1 MRAPTAVFV
10 AISTSPAAGTG
21 TGREWIKRAPGPP
34 NASIARRAWSWE
46 LRARIRESLL
56 SGSSLWFPAKRY
68 GWGWGPPI
76 RWQGWAFL
84 LLWLIAFFSGI
95 DYLIP
100 RHSWLHVAFIAALV
114 ILLVVICY

>member
-1 MRAPTAVFV
+1 VDQKGA
-10 AISTSPAAGTG
+10 
-21 TGREWIKRAPGPP
+21 
-34 NASIARRAWSWE
+34 
-46 LRARIRESLL
+46 
-56 SGSSLWFPAKRY
+56 GSSLWFPAKRY

-100 RHSWLHVAFIAALV
+100 RHSWLHVAFVAALV
-114 ILLVVICY
+114 MLLVVICY